1 MLILNKKDI
10 TKTVDLN
17 EMMDQ
22 IEEAYRIFGA
32 GEFYM
37 PPRPT
42 VCHNNKTL
50 IYMPCYTEKSLG
62 TKMLTIFPENSKLGL
77 PSIDGLVILN
87 DLETGKTLSVM
98 DGQTVTAYRTGA
110 VGGVGIRH
118 LSRKDCHT
126 VGIIGAGVQG
136 FHLAL
141 YACAA
146 REIHT
151 VYVYNH
157 SDRDLTEYLERL
169 REAIGDSK
177 VEVKQCSTV
186 EELVASSEIICTATP
201 AEKEVLPN
209 DKSML
214 EGKCII
220 AIGSYTPNMR
230 EIPDVVFDLVD
241 NVYVELEYAC
251 EESGDLSQPLEAGIL
266 TMDRVKLMHELLASE
281 ADEEELT
288 KKTTYFK
295 SVGMGLFDIC
305 IAQRLYD
312 GAMENGFGQ
321 EIEF

>member
-10 TKTVDLN
+10 TKSVELN
-17 EMMDQ
+17 SMMDQ

-98 DGQTVTAYRTGA
+98 DGQTVTAFRTGA

-146 REIHT
+146 SDIHT

-157 SDRDLTEYLERL
+157 SDRDLTEYLARL
-169 REAIGDSK
+169 EKTIDNPK
-177 VEVKQCSTV
+177 VAVVQCETV
-186 EELVASSEIICTATP
+186 EELIKNSEIICTATP
-201 AEKEVLPN
+201 AEKAVLPN
-209 DKSML
+209 DKALL

-220 AIGSYTPNMR
+220 AIGSYTPTMR
-230 EIPDVVFDLVD
+230 EIPDVIFDLVD

-251 EESGDLSQPLEAGIL
+251 EESGDLSQSLETGIL
-266 TMDRVKLMHELLASE
+266 TMDRVKLMHDLLAAGTD
-281 ADEEELT
+281 ADELA

-305 IAQRLYD
+305 VAQKLYD
-312 GAMENGFGQ
+312 SAMANGFGQ
-321 EIEF
+321 EVEW

>member
-1 MLILNKKDI
+1 
-10 TKTVDLN
+10 
-17 EMMDQ
+17 
-22 IEEAYRIFGA
+22 
-32 GEFYM
+32 
-37 PPRPT
+37 
-42 VCHNNKTL
+42 
-50 IYMPCYTEKSLG
+50 MPCYTKKSLG

-87 DLETGKTLSVM
+87 DLETGKILSVM
-98 DGQTVTAYRTGA
+98 DGQTVTAFRTGA

-146 REIHT
+146 RDIHT

-157 SDRDLTEYLERL
+157 SDRDLTDYLARL
-169 REAIGDSK
+169 EKAIDNPSTK
-177 VEVKQCSTV
+177 VVQCKTV
-186 EELVASSEIICTATP
+186 EELIAGSEIICTATP
-201 AEKEVLPN
+201 AEAPVLPD
-209 DKSML
+209 DKALL

-220 AIGSYTPNMR
+220 AIGSYTSVMR
-230 EIPDVVFDLVD
+230 EIPDVIFELVD
-241 NVYVELEYAC
+241 HVYVELEYAC

-266 TMDRVKLMHELLASE
+266 SVDRVKLMHDLLANK
-281 ADEEELT
+281 EEISGS
-288 KKTTYFK
+288 KTTYFK

-305 IAQRLYD
+305 IAQKLYD
-312 GAMENGFGQ
+312 NAKANGLGQ

>member
-10 TKTVDLN
+10 KKSVELN
-17 EMMDQ
+17 SMMDQ

-87 DLETGKTLSVM
+87 DLETGKTLSIM
-98 DGQTVTAYRTGA
+98 DGQTVTAFRTGA

-146 REIHT
+146 RDIHT

-157 SDRDLTEYLERL
+157 SERDLTEYLEQL
-169 REAIGDSK
+169 REAIGNSQ
-177 VEVKQCSTV
+177 VEVKQCDTV
-186 EELVASSEIICTATP
+186 EELVAGSEIICTATP
-201 AEKEVLPN
+201 AETPVLPN
-209 DKSML
+209 DKKLL

-220 AIGSYTPNMR
+220 AIGSYTSTMR
-230 EIPDVVFDLVD
+230 EIPDVIFELVD

-266 TMDRVKLMHELLASE
+266 TMDRVKLMHDLLASDV
-281 ADEEELT
+281 DEEELT

-305 IAQRLYD
+305 VAQKLYD
-312 GAMENGFGQ
+312 SAITNGFGQ
-321 EIEF
+321 EVDF